1 MEKYYDVT
9 LLEQEQA
16 DTLELMSKLNPD
28 NEEYG
33 KALESVKTLNHLIV
47 EQRKLIIEAENARQ
61 QRELNRDIEIA
72 KLKNQHLEE
81 IERRSN
87 ETVRDKNNYVIESER
102 LELER
107 EANAKKLEQDRDSMW
122 LGFVGTIIGVVVGGI
137 GTYLGIKTVGNVYD
151 KALAKEEDGVINT
164 RALNTGD
171 SFMKT
176 LNSFFKK

>member
-16 DTLELMSKLNPD
+16 DTLELMSQLNPD

-47 EQRKLIIEAENARQ
+47 EQRKLIYEVENARQ
-61 QRELNRDIEIA
+61 QRELNR
-72 KLKNQHLEE
+72 E
-81 IERRSN
+81 IEMRKLDIQDIIES
-87 ETVRDKNNYVIESER
+87 EKEKDNYVIESER
-102 LELER
+102 LEIER
-107 EANAKKLEQDRDSMW
+107 EANAKKLEQDRKSMW
-122 LGFVGTIIGVVVGGI
+122 LGFVGTIISAGIAGI

-176 LNSFFKK
+176 VNSFFKK

>member
-16 DTLELMSKLNPD
+16 DTLELMSQLNPD

-47 EQRKLIIEAENARQ
+47 EQRKLIYEVENARQ
-61 QRELNRDIEIA
+61 QRELNR
-72 KLKNQHLEE
+72 E
-81 IERRSN
+81 IEMRKLDIQDIIES
-87 ETVRDKNNYVIESER
+87 EKEKDNYVIESQR
-102 LELER
+102 LDLER
-107 EANAKKLEQDRDSMW
+107 EANAKKLEQDQKSMW
-122 LGFVGTIIGVVVGGI
+122 LGFAGTIIGAVVGGI

-176 LNSFFKK
+176 VNSFFKK